1 MKLNPPASSSDLE
14 AAREIARRLH
24 QRRRRADFDR
34 NADRRDFDAPA
45 AEFPAARPAPRPF
58 APATRSTPATRPG
71 AEPPSPPAA
80 APWSAGPPAPDEPEP
95 PSWDDNEGAEGTAD
109 DGHLAGALGDLT
121 DEGEAGGEAA
131 AEPEGAG
138 PEPALPSFDEDEQSM
153 EAPPPPELPGV
164 DIEVEDA
171 GVSPDE
177 MVGEAAAGEAEAEV
191 FDEPLAGSAFDAPPP
206 PETEEPA
213 AALGS
218 EEELFDEP
226 PPPPPSWDDVVEACR
241 EIASASGA
249 MIIDPAGQVF
259 AARGEW
265 PDPGPDAI
273 AGRLVAMMER
283 TLKDAPTRSVS
294 APVGGQHLTAW
305 RVPLA
310 EGLVTAAFIADTP
323 LRSDVRSAI
332 DAEILRGAGA

>member
-24 QRRRRADFDR
+24 QRRRRADFERGDS
-34 NADRRDFDAPA
+34 RRSPADAPA
-45 AEFPAARPAPRPF
+45 PDAAWPTPSRRTQTS
-58 APATRSTPATRPG
+58 APAEA
-71 AEPPSPPAA
+71 APPRISPP
-80 APWSAGPPAPDEPEP
+80 PLSIDDESAP
-95 PSWDDNEGAEGTAD
+95 PSWDDTEAD
-109 DGHLAGALGDLT
+109 EPEATGDHLAGALDGLT
-121 DEGEAGGEAA
+121 DESDALGHPAPGDGLGDEAV
-131 AEPEGAG
+131 
-138 PEPALPSFDEDEQSM
+138 PEPPDPGLPSFDEDEPDSLD
-153 EAPPPPELPGV
+153 APPEPDMPGI
-164 DIEVEDA
+164 DIEDVA
-171 GVSPDE
+171 VSPDE
-177 MVGEAAAGEAEAEV
+177 MVGAGEGGDEGDEL
-191 FDEPLAGSAFDAPPP
+191 DEPLAGSELDAPPADG
-206 PETEEPA
+206 EAEPV

-218 EEELFDEP
+218 TEELFDE

-241 EIASASGA
+241 EIAGASGA

-265 PDPGPDAI
+265 PEPGPDAI

-310 EGLVTAAFIADTP
+310 EGLVTAAFIADSP
-323 LRSDVRSAI
+323 LRSESRSAI
-332 DAEILRGAGA
+332 DAEIHRGAGA